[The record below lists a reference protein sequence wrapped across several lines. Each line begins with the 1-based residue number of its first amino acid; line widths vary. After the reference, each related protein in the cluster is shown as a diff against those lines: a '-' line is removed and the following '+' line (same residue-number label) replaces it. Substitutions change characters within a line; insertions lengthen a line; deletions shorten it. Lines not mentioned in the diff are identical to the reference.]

1 MMNHFLWR
9 LSPFC
14 LPLVTM
20 GLMGCSPN
28 PGKTMFTDTESS
40 EFKVGQVWNYKARP
54 GEDSS
59 TLVVLKV
66 ETAPGWSNI
75 IHIGVVGLKI
85 KSPKGTQDTIP
96 HMPFD
101 EAAVKK
107 SVTTKASEKGKLTN
121 FQEGYRLWNEAASSG
136 KGGVFTISVAEA
148 VAAIEGGLNQ
158 AQRQ

>member
-1 MMNHFLWR
+1 MNHFLWR
-9 LSPFC
+9 LSHFC
-14 LPLVTM
+14 LPLLTM
-20 GLMGCSPN
+20 GLMGCSRS

-54 GEDSS
+54 GEDAS
-59 TLVVLKV
+59 TLVILKV

-75 IHIGVVGLKI
+75 VHVGVVGLKI
-85 KSPKGTQDTIP
+85 RSLKGTQDTIP

-107 SVTTKASEKGKLTN
+107 SVTTKVSDQGKLTD
-121 FQEGYRLWNEAASSG
+121 FQEGYGLWNAAASSG

-148 VAAIEGGLNQ
+148 VAAIEGGLNN
-158 AQRQ
+158 AQMR